1 MCAAQLIDAR
11 PFQCVW
17 PDPLLPDALL
27 SLFPCL
33 PPSPTRDLLLLDIAL
48 EGWLRLLVERADK
61 RALAT
66 PDLVVLLGL
75 VLDSA
80 ALTVREGG
88 GGG

>member
-1 MCAAQLIDAR
+1 MVLSSSSH
-11 PFQCVW
+11 
-17 PDPLLPDALL
+17 LP
-27 SLFPCL
+27 L
-33 PPSPTRDLLLLDIAL
+33 PPSLPRDLLLLDIAL

-80 ALTVREGG
+80 ALTVRGPGEGQRGG
-88 GGG
+88 GGVGR

>member
-1 MCAAQLIDAR
+1 
-11 PFQCVW
+11 
-17 PDPLLPDALL
+17 
-27 SLFPCL
+27 
-33 PPSPTRDLLLLDIAL
+33 LLLDIAL

-80 ALTVREGG
+80 ALTVRLPEGGAAGRGG
-88 GGG
+88 GGQVKAAGLVCLLRGW

>member
-1 MCAAQLIDAR
+1 
-11 PFQCVW
+11 
-17 PDPLLPDALL
+17 
-27 SLFPCL
+27 
-33 PPSPTRDLLLLDIAL
+33 LLLDIAL

-80 ALTVREGG
+80 ALTVRLPEGGAAGG
-88 GGG
+88 GGGRQVKAAGLVCLLRGW